1 MGFMLGRFKMDVS
14 SWKRVIESDRAAH
27 EQAGL
32 HFKQVWTNV
41 ENPSEIFFLF
51 EVDDHPRAKSFLQN
65 AGALDKEKQARGEIP
80 ELIFLEPA

>member
-1 MGFMLGRFKMDVS
+1 MSYMLGRFKYDVN

-27 EQAGL
+27 QAAGL

-41 ENPSEIFFLF
+41 EDPSEIFFLF
-51 EVDDHPRAKSFLQN
+51 EVDDLPGAKSFLQK

-80 ELIFLEPA
+80 ELIFLESA